1 MVIGGRQVA
10 RDPPQQR
17 NVIVIGQEYSD
28 FRDSQVGAH
37 NVCPILSRHCETSRM
52 FVDSCNVQA
61 EVVDARSV
69 VGSRYGSSSAS
80 ARQSPAS
87 RGGSGYTVVGA
98 GFRRRRS
105 LDTFLSL
112 VL

>member
-1 MVIGGRQVA
+1 MPGTRPSREMSLSSA
-10 RDPPQQR
+10 RSTATSETVR
-17 NVIVIGQEYSD
+17 WVLTTT
-28 FRDSQVGAH
+28 
-37 NVCPILSRHCETSRM
+37 LSTHCEISRM
-52 FVDSCNVQA
+52 YVDSSNVQA

-69 VGSRYGSSSAS
+69 VGSRYGTSSAS

-98 GFRRRRS
+98 GFRRRRRS

>member
-1 MVIGGRQVA
+1 MPGTRPSREMSLSLA
-10 RDPPQQR
+10 RSTATSETVRWVLTRCALSYPR
-17 NVIVIGQEYSD
+17 N
-28 FRDSQVGAH
+28 
-37 NVCPILSRHCETSRM
+37 CETSRM
-52 FVDSCNVQA
+52 YVDSSNVQA

-69 VGSRYGSSSAS
+69 VGSRYGTSSAS

-98 GFRRRRS
+98 GFRRRRRN